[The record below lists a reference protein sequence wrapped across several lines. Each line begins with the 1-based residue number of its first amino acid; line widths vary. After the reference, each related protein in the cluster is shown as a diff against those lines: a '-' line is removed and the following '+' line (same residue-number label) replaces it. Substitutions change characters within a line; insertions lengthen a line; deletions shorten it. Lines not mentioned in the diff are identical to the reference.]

1 MKREF
6 TIKERVRIYDTDLQ
20 GIVHY
25 SGYYRFFT
33 DALEQ
38 FAEKKLGDGFPVI
51 AKDVMFVVV
60 ESNARYHKSAAL
72 GDVLNV
78 RITPELL
85 SDKAIKFNFAIDR
98 TGEEICD
105 GFITQ
110 VLIDRKKWKAVP
122 IPRILRN
129 KLA

>member
-1 MKREF
+1 MGKEF
-6 TIKERVRIYDTDLQ
+6 VIKEKVRIYDTDLQ

-38 FAEKKLGDGFPVI
+38 FALEKIGDGFPI
-51 AKDVMFVVV
+51 IDKKAMFVVV
-60 ESNARYHKSAAL
+60 ESNARYHKSAVL
-72 GDVLNV
+72 GDLLNV

-98 TGEEICD
+98 NGDEICD

-110 VLIDRKKWKAVP
+110 VLIDKKRWKAVQ
-122 IPRILRN
+122 IPKSLKD
-129 KLA
+129 KLG